1 MYAYIL
7 IIMGMLEEKH
17 NITLQ
22 KVPFWAKLFAEEE
35 KSPYVGPQVKA
46 HMNGIKQNI
55 TKDSQQ
61 FFQSIRGLVC
71 MNRSLKLKV
80 AIS

>member
-7 IIMGMLEEKH
+7 IVMGMLEEKS

-22 KVPFWAKLFAEEE
+22 KVPFGVKPFAEKE
-35 KSPYVGPQVKA
+35 KSPYVGPQTKA
-46 HMNGIKQNI
+46 HMNGRKQNI

-61 FFQSIRGLVC
+61 FFS
-71 MNRSLKLKV
+71 
-80 AIS
+80 